1 MAKYIG
7 KLASCEFRCFL
18 GTQEGLWCAKYIG
31 KLAFCEIRCFFGMQ
45 IAQFHQQEVLRGYSV
60 MAHTLA
66 VEGDAYMEIVLSL
79 VDGGVFDQLQWRML

>member
-1 MAKYIG
+1 MVCQIHRKACI
-7 KLASCEFRCFL
+7 LR
-18 GTQEGLWCAKYIG
+18 IPM
-31 KLAFCEIRCFFGMQ
+31 FFGSQ
-45 IAQFHQQEVLRGYSV
+45 VAQFHQQEVLRGYSV